1 MIITRFRYCSP
12 TVSIS
17 TVFLCVCLNVLPL
30 RLTDY
35 LPEESKAILTSHHAS
50 VQYQVSIQTTFVEPF
65 DPIIGAQY
73 IVLGEL
79 EKSQGMSVFS
89 LCIFFFCSRLI
100 HDNQTTQRSCLFCF
114 QGTVKPSCV
123 HGSLIVWTASTL
135 HCYRRP

>member
-1 MIITRFRYCSP
+1 M
-12 TVSIS
+12 
-17 TVFLCVCLNVLPL
+17 FLCVCLNVLPL

-89 LCIFFFCSRLI
+89 LCIFFF
-100 HDNQTTQRSCLFCF
+100 
-114 QGTVKPSCV
+114 VVV
-123 HGSLIVWTASTL
+123 HG
-135 HCYRRP
+135 

>member
-1 MIITRFRYCSP
+1 M
-12 TVSIS
+12 
-17 TVFLCVCLNVLPL
+17 CLNVLPL

-89 LCIFFFCSRLI
+89 LCIFLLL
-100 HDNQTTQRSCLFCF
+100 LFMVN
-114 QGTVKPSCV
+114 T
-123 HGSLIVWTASTL
+123 
-135 HCYRRP
+135 R